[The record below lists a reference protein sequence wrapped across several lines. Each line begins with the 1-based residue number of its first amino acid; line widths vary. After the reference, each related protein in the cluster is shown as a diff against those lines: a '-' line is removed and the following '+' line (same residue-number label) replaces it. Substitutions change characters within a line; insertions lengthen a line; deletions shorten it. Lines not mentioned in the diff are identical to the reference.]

1 MATVK
6 FTKCNSLN
14 AGFPDEKWE
23 GYYTY
28 NGKRLASRTK
38 YTGRNSE
45 KKAKPYMVSYD
56 LPHARLAWVES
67 GKPDNWRPY
76 MFRKY
81 FRTQTEA
88 KKHAA
93 DMAEFFASV
102 GLL

>member
-1 MATVK
+1 MTTVK
-6 FTKCNSLN
+6 FTKCNSLS

-28 NGKRLASRTK
+28 NCKRLASRTK
-38 YTGRNSE
+38 YTGYNSE
-45 KKAKPYMVSYD
+45 KKEKPYMVSCD

-76 MFRKY
+76 MFRKC